1 MGKEQKIQIKTSG
14 QYKNIAPKKDLEQGN
29 HIIIEKKFVDAKEV
43 TGGKFN
49 NTSYLAQVMYAGEEV
64 SFFMTKNEHDVFKE
78 VGGVG
83 DRIKCTLGEKTFER
97 KNKEGK
103 VIGKMIYNTLSF
115 ELAK

>member
-1 MGKEQKIQIKTSG
+1 MGKEQKIEIKTSG

-29 HIIIEKKFVDAKEV
+29 HIIIEKKYVDAKEM

-49 NTSYLAQVMYAGEEV
+49 NTSYLAQVIYAGEEV
-64 SFFMTKNEHDVFKE
+64 SFFMTKNEHDQFKD

-83 DRIKCTLGEKTFER
+83 DKIKCVLGEKTFER

-103 VIGKMIYNTLSF
+103 TIGKMIYNTLTF
-115 ELAK
+115 ELAQ